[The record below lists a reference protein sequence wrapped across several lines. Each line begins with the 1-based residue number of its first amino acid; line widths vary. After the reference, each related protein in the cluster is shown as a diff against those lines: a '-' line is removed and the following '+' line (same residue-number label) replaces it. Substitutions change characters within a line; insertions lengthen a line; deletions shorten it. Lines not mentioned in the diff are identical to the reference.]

1 MTRVISGHARGRRLS
16 TPAGSTTRP
25 TSDRVREAL
34 FSSLESAL
42 SGFDGAIV
50 LDLFAGS
57 GAVGLEALSRGAEGV
72 VLVESD
78 QRAAAVIR
86 ANVAA
91 VGLPG
96 ATVVTAKVESY
107 LQRPPDHRFD
117 VVFLDPPYDL
127 PAADVTVLL
136 GALADPRW
144 SKANG
149 WIVVERSSRDRDF
162 AWPTTIGADRESKYG
177 ETVLW
182 YGRPHA

>member
-1 MTRVISGHARGRRLS
+1 
-16 TPAGSTTRP
+16 
-25 TSDRVREAL
+25 L

-107 LQRPPDHRFD
+107 LQRPPDHPFD

-127 PAADVTVLL
+127 PAADVRVLL

-149 WIVVERSSRDRDF
+149 WIVVERQ
-162 AWPTTIGADRESKYG
+162 ALHGVCGWQAPIGADRDKKYG
-177 ETVLW
+177 ERVLW

>member
-1 MTRVISGHARGRRLS
+1 MTRVISGRARGRRLR
-16 TPAGSTTRP
+16 TPTGRATRP
-25 TSDRVREAL
+25 TTDRVREAL
-34 FSSLESAL
+34 FSALEAARGGL
-42 SGFDGAIV
+42 DGTCV

-72 VLVESD
+72 VLVERD

-96 ATVVTAKVESY
+96 ATVVTTKVESY
-107 LQRPPDHRFD
+107 LQRPPDHPFD

-149 WIVVERSSRDRDF
+149 WIVVERPSRERDF
-162 AWPTTIGADRESKYG
+162 AWPTTIGAAREKKYG